1 MASNP
6 FTLKE
11 VPTDAAF
18 CDREKEQRDLIK
30 FARAASNTLLYSPR
44 RYGKTSLVK
53 RVQNTLAADDAITAY
68 CDLFGVSSVDEIAGK
83 IAKSIFSIT
92 RKSESIFNK
101 AVRLLTSFRP
111 VLSPSAD
118 GGISISVQPAY
129 TAGGIEL
136 LDETLE
142 SLQKF
147 VGEVGKSVHIVLDE
161 FQEITEVENSLAV
174 EGILRSHIQKMSSAF
189 VFVGSRRRI
198 LLDMFNNRKRPFF
211 QSAVSYELKT
221 LPRKDLI
228 AFINGCF
235 KQAGKNID
243 SGLAPHIVDML
254 GQHPYYTQK
263 FCFFLFDL
271 VQANATQED
280 LVEAY
285 QMSMDSEKALF
296 ESILRQLTAAQI
308 TLLNAIA
315 QEPTKKLYAAD
326 YMKRHN
332 LKSTGGI
339 QLGLDVLAR
348 EDLIEQ
354 REKTESWD
362 VVDPLFKQWLQNRS
376 L

>member
-1 MASNP
+1 MPSNP

-11 VPTDAAF
+11 ALTETAF
-18 CDREKEQRDLIK
+18 CDREREQRDLIR

-53 RVQNTLAADDAITAY
+53 RVQNTIAANGTITAY

-83 IAKSIFSIT
+83 IAKSIFAIT
-92 RKSESIFNK
+92 RKNESVFNK
-101 AVRLLTSFRP
+101 SVRLLTSFRP
-111 VLSPSAD
+111 VLSPAAD

-129 TAGGIEL
+129 TAGGMEL

-142 SLQKF
+142 SVQKL
-147 VGEVGKSVHIVLDE
+147 VEELGKSVHIVLDE
-161 FQEITEVENSLAV
+161 FQEITEVDHSLAI
-174 EGILRSHIQKMSSAF
+174 EGLLRSHIQKMSCAF

-198 LLDMFNNRKRPFF
+198 LLEMFNNRKRPFF
-211 QSAVSYELKT
+211 QSAVSYELGT

-235 KQAGKNID
+235 KRGGKNID
-243 SGLAPHIVDML
+243 PGLATDIVDRL
-254 GQHPYYTQK
+254 NQHPYYTQK
-263 FCFFLFDL
+263 LCFFLFDL
-271 VQANATQED
+271 AQANTTGED
-280 LVEAY
+280 LAEAY
-285 QMSMDSEKALF
+285 QMTMDSEKALF
-296 ESILRQLTAAQI
+296 ESILSRLTAAQTI
-308 TLLNAIA
+308 LLTAIS
-315 QEPTKKLYAAD
+315 QEPTRKLYAAD

-339 QLGLDVLAR
+339 QLGLEVLAR

-354 REKTESWD
+354 REKTEKWE
-362 VVDPLFKQWLQNRS
+362 VVDPLFKQWLRDRA